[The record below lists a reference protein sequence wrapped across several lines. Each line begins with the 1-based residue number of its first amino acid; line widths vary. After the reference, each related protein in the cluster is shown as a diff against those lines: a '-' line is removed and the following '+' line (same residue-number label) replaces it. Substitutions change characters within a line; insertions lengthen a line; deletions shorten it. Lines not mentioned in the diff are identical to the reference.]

1 MESLLRPPR
10 GLRRPTRSA
19 WLCSQLRGAAVSTS
33 NVGSKGEYAADTSA
47 APPLP
52 ALLLVSLPPSWL
64 SKSSDSACASSNSL
78 GLRLLALAACCPA
91 AASFSHPPS
100 STGLL
105 HSVRTSGLRLLAGPP
120 PSVDRFSERVLA

>member
-1 MESLLRPPR
+1 MGLATVSSSASSSALACLPLRPPRARAPACELPPELPVESLLRPPR

-19 WLCSQLRGAAVSTS
+19 WLCSQLRGAAASTS

-64 SKSSDSACASSNSL
+64 SKSSDSAC
-78 GLRLLALAACCPA
+78 
-91 AASFSHPPS
+91 SH
-100 STGLL
+100 G
-105 HSVRTSGLRLLAGPP
+105 R
-120 PSVDRFSERVLA
+120 